1 MKNKILAAVGAA
13 ALAFTMSGTAEAQI
27 VAQPCETCG
36 VALGAP
42 LPEGVFFVDLESYGQ
57 RDGQPNRLGVNI
69 PIGVWSTPF
78 TFYNTRLE
86 VLAAVPVFTHIDGG
100 GPTGLNRV
108 DVYSQ
113 ALLFAFAHD
122 FGNGF
127 NAAIIVGPRGAD
139 NFTNAGRGALAD
151 LRASI
156 SYVKDGFNATVTAN
170 YGGNL
175 GGKVTTRDAFGNPTA
190 GFDDNIFIDY
200 TLTKKFN
207 KFELGVIGYYETD
220 INGPIVRQ
228 RALAVGGLVGYD
240 FGKFTLQAFATREVY
255 VRNGGWG
262 LGQNAVVNGAG
273 GFIANGNRDYE
284 TRGYVRLIVPLY
296 VAPTAPAPVV
306 ARY

>member
-1 MKNKILAAVGAA
+1 MKNKLMAAVGAA
-13 ALAFTMSGTAEAQI
+13 ALAFTMSGTAKAQI
-27 VAQPCETCG
+27 VAEPCETCG

-42 LPEGVFFVDLESYGQ
+42 LPEGVFFVDNENYGQ
-57 RDGQPNRLGVNI
+57 RDGQNNRLGVNI
-69 PIGVWSTPF
+69 PITVWSTPF

-100 GPTGLNRV
+100 GPGALNRV
-108 DVYSQ
+108 DLYSQ
-113 ALLFAFAHD
+113 AIIFAFAHD

-127 NAAIIVGPRGAD
+127 NAAILTGVRGAD
-139 NFTNAGRGALAD
+139 NFTNSGRGALAD

-175 GGKVTTRDAFGNPTA
+175 GGKTTTRDAFGNPTA

-207 KFELGVIGYYETD
+207 KFEIGVIGSYETD
-220 INGPIVRQ
+220 INGPLVRQ
-228 RALAVGGLVGYD
+228 RSLSVGGLIGYD
-240 FGKFTLQAFATREVY
+240 FGKFTLQAYATREVH

-262 LGQNAVVNGAG
+262 LGQPVVGPGGGAG
-273 GFIANGNRDYE
+273 VNNDYD
-284 TRGYVRLIVPLY
+284 TRGYLRIIVPLY

>member
-13 ALAFTMSGTAEAQI
+13 ALAFTMSGTANAQI

-42 LPEGVFFVDLESYGQ
+42 LPEGVFFVDLENYGQ
-57 RDGQPNRLGVNI
+57 RDGGAQPNRLGVNI
-69 PIGVWSTPF
+69 PIVAWSTPF

-86 VLAAVPVFTHIDGG
+86 ILAAVPVFTHIDGS
-100 GPTGLNRV
+100 GPMGLNRV

-113 ALLFAFAHD
+113 ALLFVFAHD

-127 NAAIIVGPRGAD
+127 NASVIAGPRGAD
-139 NFTNAGRGALAD
+139 NFTNAGRGTLAD
-151 LRASI
+151 LRASL
-156 SYVKDGFNATVTAN
+156 SYVKNGFNATVTAN

-175 GGKVTTRDAFGNPTA
+175 GGKLTVVNGAITGY
-190 GFDDNIFIDY
+190 DDNIFIDY

-207 KFELGVIGYYETD
+207 KFEIGVVGYYETD
-220 INGPIVRQ
+220 INGPVVRQ

-240 FGKFTLQAFATREVY
+240 FGKFTLQAYATREVY
-255 VRNGGWG
+255 VRNGGFG
-262 LGQNAVVNGAG
+262 LGQPTLTTGAG
-273 GFIANGNRDYE
+273 INNDYD
-284 TRGYVRLIVPLY
+284 TRGYIRLIVPLY

>member
-13 ALAFTMSGTAEAQI
+13 ALAFTMSGTANAQI

-42 LPEGVFFVDLESYGQ
+42 LPEGVFFVDLENYGQ
-57 RDGQPNRLGVNI
+57 RDGQANRLGVNI

-86 VLAAVPVFTHIDGG
+86 VLAAVPVFTHIDGA
-100 GPTGLNRV
+100 TTNRV
-108 DVYSQ
+108 DLYSQ
-113 ALLFAFAHD
+113 AILFAFAHD

-127 NAAIIVGPRGAD
+127 NASVIAGPRGQD

-151 LRASI
+151 LRASF

-175 GGKVTTRDAFGNPTA
+175 GGKFTGVVGGVAT

-207 KFELGVIGYYETD
+207 KFEIGVVGYYQTD

-228 RALAVGGLVGYD
+228 RSLAVGGLIGYD
-240 FGKFTLQAFATREVY
+240 FGKFTLQAYATREVY
-255 VRNGGWG
+255 VRNGGFG
-262 LGQNAVVNGAG
+262 LGQPTNGVGGGTGVN
-273 GFIANGNRDYE
+273 NDYD
-284 TRGYVRLIVPLY
+284 TRGYIRVIVPLY

>member
-13 ALAFTMSGTAEAQI
+13 ALAFTMSGTANAQI
-27 VAQPCETCG
+27 VAQPCESCG

-57 RDGQPNRLGVNI
+57 RDGQPSRLGVNI
-69 PIGVWSTPF
+69 PLSVWSTPF

-86 VLAAVPVFTHIDGG
+86 VIAAIPVFTHIDGG
-100 GPTGLNRV
+100 GPNATNRV

-113 ALLFAFAHD
+113 AILFVFAHD

-127 NAAIIVGPRGAD
+127 NASFVAGPRGDD

-151 LRASI
+151 IRASF
-156 SYVKDGFNATVTAN
+156 SYVKDGFNFTVTPS

-175 GGKVTTRDAFGNPTA
+175 GGKFTGIVGGVAT
-190 GFDDNIFIDY
+190 GFDDNLYIDA
-200 TLTKKFN
+200 TLSKKFG
-207 KFELGVIGYYETD
+207 KFEIGVVGYYETD
-220 INGPIVRQ
+220 INGPLARQ
-228 RALAVGGLVGYD
+228 RAAAVGGLIGYD
-240 FGKFTLQAFATREVY
+240 FGKFTLQAYATREVF
-255 VRNGGWG
+255 VRQGGWG
-262 LGQNAVVNGAG
+262 LGQGAFGNGPAS
-273 GFIANGNRDYE
+273 RSDYE
-284 TRGYVRLIVPLY
+284 TRGYLRLILPLY

>member
-13 ALAFTMSGTAEAQI
+13 ALAFTMSGTAKAQI

-42 LPEGVFFVDLESYGQ
+42 LPEGVFFVDLENYGK
-57 RDGQPNRLGVNI
+57 RDGQSSRLGVNI
-69 PIGVWSTPF
+69 PITVWSTPF
-78 TFYNTRLE
+78 SFYNTRLE
-86 VLAAVPVFTHIDGG
+86 VLAAVPVFTHIDGS
-100 GPTGLNRV
+100 GPAGLNRV
-108 DVYSQ
+108 DLYSQ

-127 NAAIIVGPRGAD
+127 NAALIAGPRGAD

-151 LRASI
+151 LRVAF
-156 SYVKDGFNATVTAN
+156 SYVKDGFNASLSVN

-175 GGKVTTRDAFGNPTA
+175 GGKFTGLVAGAPT
-190 GFDDNIFIDY
+190 GFDDNIFFDY

-207 KFELGVIGYYETD
+207 KFEIGVIGYYETD
-220 INGPIVRQ
+220 LNGPLARQ

-240 FGKFTLQAFATREVY
+240 FGKFTLQAYATREVY
-255 VRNGGWG
+255 VRQGGFG
-262 LGQNAVVNGAG
+262 LGQGAFGNGPASTQ
-273 GFIANGNRDYE
+273 DYD
-284 TRGYVRLIVPLY
+284 TRGYLRLIVPLY

>member
-69 PIGVWSTPF
+69 PLSVWSTPF
-78 TFYNTRLE
+78 SFYNTRLE
-86 VLAAVPVFTHIDGG
+86 VIAAIPVFTHIDGG
-100 GPTGLNRV
+100 GPNGLNRV

-113 ALLFAFAHD
+113 ALLFVLAHD

-127 NAAIIVGPRGAD
+127 NAAIVAGPRGQD
-139 NFTNAGRGALAD
+139 NFTNAGRGTLAD

-175 GGKVTTRDAFGNPTA
+175 GGVTTARDAFGTPTA

-207 KFELGVIGYYETD
+207 KFEVGVIGYYETD
-220 INGPIVRQ
+220 INGPLPRQ

-240 FGKFTLQAFATREVY
+240 FGKFTLQAYATREVL
-255 VRNGGWG
+255 VRQGGWG
-262 LGQNAVVNGAG
+262 LGQGV
-273 GFIANGNRDYE
+273 FGNTNLSRGDYE

>member
-1 MKNKILAAVGAA
+1 MKKQILNTLGAA
-13 ALAFTMSGTAEAQI
+13 ALAFGAMGGIASAQI
-27 VAQPCETCG
+27 VGQPCETCG

-42 LPEGVFFVDLESYGQ
+42 LPEGVFFVDLEDYGK
-57 RDGQPNRLGVNI
+57 RDGQANRLGVNV
-69 PIGVWSTPF
+69 PITVWSTPF

-86 VLAAVPVFTHIDGG
+86 ILAAVPVFTHIDG
-100 GPTGLNRV
+100 PTANRV
-108 DVYSQ
+108 DLYSQ
-113 ALLFAFAHD
+113 AILFAFAHD

-127 NAAIIVGPRGAD
+127 NAAIIAGPRGAD

-151 LRASI
+151 LRASL

-175 GGKVTTRDAFGNPTA
+175 GGKLTVQNGALVGY
-190 GFDDNIFIDY
+190 DDNIFIDY

-207 KFELGVIGYYETD
+207 KFEIGVIGYYQTD
-220 INGPIVRQ
+220 INGPVVRQ
-228 RALAVGGLVGYD
+228 RSLAVGGLIGYD

-255 VRNGGWG
+255 VRNGGYG
-262 LGQNAVVNGAG
+262 LGQPSLTAGAG
-273 GFIANGNRDYE
+273 VNNDYE
-284 TRGYVRLIVPLY
+284 TRGYLRVIVPLY

>member
-13 ALAFTMSGTAEAQI
+13 ALAFTMSGTANAQI
-27 VAQPCETCG
+27 VGQPCETCG

-42 LPEGVFFVDLESYGQ
+42 LPEGVFFVDLETYGQ
-57 RDGQPNRLGVNI
+57 RDGQNSRLGTNI
-69 PIGVWSTPF
+69 PISVWSTPF
-78 TFYNTRLE
+78 SFYNTRLE
-86 VLAAVPVFTHIDGG
+86 VLAAIPVITHIDGG
-100 GPTGLNRV
+100 GVNRV
-108 DVYSQ
+108 DLYSQ
-113 ALLFAFAHD
+113 AILFAFAHD

-127 NAAIIVGPRGAD
+127 NASIIAGPRSAD
-139 NFTNAGRGALAD
+139 NFTQQGRGALAD

-175 GGKVTTRDAFGNPTA
+175 GGKTTVVNGNLV

-207 KFELGVIGYYETD
+207 KFELGVIGYYQTD
-220 INGPIVRQ
+220 LNGPVLRQ
-228 RALAVGGLVGYD
+228 RSLAVGGLIGYD
-240 FGKFTLQAFATREVY
+240 FGKFTIQAYATREVY
-255 VRNGGWG
+255 VRDGGFG
-262 LGQNAVVNGAG
+262 LGQPGIGQFN
-273 GFIANGNRDYE
+273 IANGSRDYD
-284 TRGYVRLIVPLY
+284 TRGYVRVIVPLY